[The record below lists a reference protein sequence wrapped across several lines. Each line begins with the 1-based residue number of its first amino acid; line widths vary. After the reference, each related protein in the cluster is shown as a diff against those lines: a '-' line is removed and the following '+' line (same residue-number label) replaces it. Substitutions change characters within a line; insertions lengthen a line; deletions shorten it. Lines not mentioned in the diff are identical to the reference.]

1 MQLASERI
9 FAKAGVKVRQIP
21 FKGAGDTAK
30 NFLGGHIDLY
40 GGSITAIQPHL
51 NAGKAKCLL
60 LTSAEKNSALPQAS
74 SLTDIGMPGE
84 ETALWW
90 DLVVPADTP
99 QAIKDQLETTF
110 MKAASTA
117 SMKEAMAKQGAVNRP
132 RGAVDTNKL
141 IASEYAALEQVAKS
155 IGLEKK

>member
-1 MQLASERI
+1 M
-9 FAKAGVKVRQIP
+9 
-21 FKGAGDTAK
+21 
-30 NFLGGHIDLY
+30 
-40 GGSITAIQPHL
+40 
-51 NAGKAKCLL
+51 
-60 LTSAEKNSALPQAS
+60 
-74 SLTDIGMPGE
+74 
-84 ETALWW
+84 
-90 DLVVPADTP
+90 PADTP